1 MNSQIIGVIS
11 LKDIFEEIIKGE
23 LMDSDNHIFNTLN
36 SRATSGALG
45 PRVNRNEN
53 LMEAK
58 EEEEQGLK
66 RHLLKG

>member
-36 SRATSGALG
+36 SRATSGGQGLG
-45 PRVNRNEN
+45 NRRAEN
-53 LMEAK
+53 LTEAK

-66 RHLLKG
+66 KHLLKE

>member
-45 PRVNRNEN
+45 PRVKGEN
-53 LMEAK
+53 LTEAK